1 MKSIFSGFNHNREWG
16 DFQTP
21 PGLALRACQYLAATG
36 VAPTVVIEPT
46 FGEGNFVI
54 AALKTF
60 PTIKLIYGVETQE
73 KYVRHLERTIRES
86 KLDRAYSAEIQLHHD
101 NIFTHRFS
109 EMVAQTESILV
120 LGNPPWVTNAELG
133 ALSSRNLPK
142 KRNLKLLNGIDALTG
157 KSNFDIS
164 ESIIL
169 RLLDLFSSYR
179 GTLAML
185 CKTAIARNIV
195 QIFREKNYRV
205 ASLRALKIDAPSEF
219 GAAVDACLFVMELGA
234 ANAERICRVASLENP
249 ANVMRVY
256 GWSQDKFVSD
266 VNRYLKNCEL
276 DGESPLVWRQG
287 IKHDGAS
294 VMELNV
300 ENEETRN
307 GLGDVVQ
314 VEEENLYWLFKSSDL
329 RTFNAGPPTKKIIVT
344 QTRIGQ
350 STAHLKT
357 TAPKLWRY
365 LQKHAEQF
373 EKRKSSIYRS
383 KPRFSIFG
391 IGDYSFTLYKVA
403 ISGFYK
409 EPNF

>member
-1 MKSIFSGFNHNREWG
+1 M
-16 DFQTP
+16 
-21 PGLALRACQYLAATG
+21 
-36 VAPTVVIEPT
+36 
-46 FGEGNFVI
+46 
-54 AALKTF
+54 
-60 PTIKLIYGVETQE
+60 
-73 KYVRHLERTIRES
+73 
-86 KLDRAYSAEIQLHHD
+86 
-101 NIFTHRFS
+101 
-109 EMVAQTESILV
+109 
-120 LGNPPWVTNAELG
+120 
-133 ALSSRNLPK
+133 
-142 KRNLKLLNGIDALTG
+142 LNGIDALTG

-409 EPNF
+409 EPNFTLVGPIDNRPVMLDDTCYFVGFANYRDALLTATLLNSEPVKEFLSAIVFTDSKRPYTKEILMRIDLARAAELLSLEMLSDFWKRVGYQPQTVVTESDLADFKNKLSSPKVTHQLQLAI